1 MTDKKSFLIYKSWG
15 TLMES
20 LDDATA
26 GILVKAIFAYQ
37 RGEEVDIQDPV
48 LSAVFQ
54 VIRKEFEEND
64 EKYQETCERNR
75 GNVKKRWEKAKG
87 EDYESIRKDT
97 TVYDRIR
104 TDTKHTDIDPDIEP
118 DSELEPELEPEKE
131 AKASKKRKTSK
142 REVEVIEAY
151 ASDPVLNATI
161 HEFIDFRKQIKAP
174 MSDIALTKMLAKLD
188 KIGKSDHE
196 RIEILNESMANGWKG
211 IFPLDKV
218 KPRRQEIDWEA
229 L

>member
-1 MTDKKSFLIYKSWG
+1 
-15 TLMES
+15 MES

-26 GILVKAIFAYQ
+26 GILVKAIFAFQ
-37 RGEEVDIQDPV
+37 RGEDVEINDPV

-54 VIRKEFEEND
+54 VIRKEFEESD
-64 EKYQETCERNR
+64 EKYRETCERNR
-75 GNVKKRWEKAKG
+75 ENVMKRWEKAKD
-87 EDYESIRKDT
+87 EEYESIRNDT
-97 TVYDRIR
+97 VVYDRIR
-104 TDTKHTDIDPDIEP
+104 PNTKNTDIDPDIEP
-118 DSELEPELEPEKE
+118 DIKVL
-131 AKASKKRKTSK
+131 KRKTSK
-142 REVEVIEAY
+142 REIEVVEAY

-174 MSDIALTKMLAKLD
+174 MSDIAITKMLAKLE

-218 KPRRQEIDWEA
+218 KPRGQTIDWEA